1 MLIQATSVHS
11 FPHLWVLFCF
21 ACFVFNSYFFGPTL
35 DRDKLVNFHFDHVAF
50 FFFSPLV
57 KLKVP

>member
-50 FFFSPLV
+50 FSFL
-57 KLKVP
+57 L